1 MCFPL
6 HMYSYFDN
14 SFWWKIDLLR
24 CIFMGGQCPSVLKEN
39 ELLILNFEVKQ
50 LRFPTFSQGNS
61 LDSMK
66 LLIVCNWCE
75 CCRDPSDRV
84 RSLKREVEALYQN
97 NVRPGS
103 NRKLDTEVFEMS
115 KFNDKLNKFDEHNKF
130 ENTSNNKFERKRQL
144 WLSSCSQE
152 SGTSADATYGRC
164 AKYHI
169 ILKTLR

>member
-1 MCFPL
+1 MV
-6 HMYSYFDN
+6 D
-14 SFWWKIDLLR
+14 
-24 CIFMGGQCPSVLKEN
+24 
-39 ELLILNFEVKQ
+39 
-50 LRFPTFSQGNS
+50 
-61 LDSMK
+61 
-66 LLIVCNWCE
+66 

-130 ENTSNNKFERKRQL
+130 NDTSNKFERKRQL

-152 SGTSADATYGRC
+152 SGTSADATYGRF
-164 AKYHI
+164 AKDLEPP
-169 ILKTLR
+169 LKTINQTGLLIISDFRAFVAPVLPNTRRPPDDMRNLIDDI